1 MTSSQELQET
11 AADGCSHFGPVWRG
25 PLRAPERALLECA
38 ETGDVLDLRLDA
50 APADDQTPLDFD
62 AMQVWGADR
71 TIRADVL
78 RHLLVASQWPVHAKG
93 VRLQGAR
100 ITGTLDLES
109 ATLRCP
115 LVLQDC
121 YLERPVVLDYATVS
135 RLELVRCGLAGLTAD
150 MVIVT
155 MDLDLNRS
163 KVTGVVRLV
172 GARITGEF
180 ICRGAQFTGNTD
192 GNALIGD
199 GVTVG
204 GTVFLDDG
212 FTAAGAVRL
221 PGASITGLL
230 GCRGAQI
237 TGTDTDGNA
246 LLADWITVGGTVI
259 LDGLRAAGAVR
270 LSGASITGQ
279 LHCSGAHI
287 TGTNTDGSALIADA
301 VTVSADIVLNDGFTA
316 AGAVRLHRASITG
329 QLNCRGAQITG
340 TNTVGDALIADAVT
354 VGDDVLLDGG
364 FTAAGAVRLSGAGI
378 TGLLNC
384 SGAQIADNTDGNAL
398 IGDGVTVGGG
408 VFLDG
413 GFTAAGAVRLPG
425 AGITGLLGCSGAQIT
440 GTNTDGLALVA
451 DRVTVGGAV
460 VLDGFMAAGGVWL
473 HGASITGQ
481 LVCRGAQ
488 ITGTSTDGTALIAD
502 AVTVGGAVVLD
513 GFMAA
518 GAVRLPGAD
527 ITGQLVCRGAQI
539 TGTNT
544 DGDAL
549 IADAVTV
556 GDDVLLDGG
565 FTAAGAVRLVG
576 ASITGQLNRTSA
588 QIVGTNTA
596 GDALIADRI
605 TVSGGVL
612 LNGGFT
618 AAGAVQFSGS
628 RLDGHLSLDD
638 ARLADPVAFVA
649 DGARIGQQFIWAP
662 ANAVTGLVSLER
674 TQLHRLDDDWG
685 NHEGPKEGAH
695 WPRAGTERRLR
706 LAGFVYDGF
715 GGDYQATWQQRLDWI
730 RGQHQTPVP
739 GQSGSFDA
747 QPYEQLAR
755 VYRQAGQD
763 TEAREIAI
771 ARRSDLRIYGDLG
784 RWRFAVNWLL
794 DVTIRHGYKSLR
806 AVVVLLVAYGLAL
819 GLFWGAQHQDGLMVP
834 AKDTGSLHPAPTAM
848 VCTSDYPC
856 FSPVGYAVD
865 VTIPI
870 IKTGQADNWRPNAA
884 AHWGWVYLA
893 GTWVFTGLGWAF
905 TTLAVAGYTGLIRKD

>member
-38 ETGDVLDLRLDA
+38 ETGDVLDLPLDA

-364 FTAAGAVRLSGAGI
+364 FTAAGAVRL
-378 TGLLNC
+378 
-384 SGAQIADNTDGNAL
+384 
-398 IGDGVTVGGG
+398 
-408 VFLDG
+408 
-413 GFTAAGAVRLPG
+413 
-425 AGITGLLGCSGAQIT
+425 
-440 GTNTDGLALVA
+440 
-451 DRVTVGGAV
+451 
-460 VLDGFMAAGGVWL
+460 
-473 HGASITGQ
+473 
-481 LVCRGAQ
+481 
-488 ITGTSTDGTALIAD
+488 
-502 AVTVGGAVVLD
+502 
-513 GFMAA
+513 
-518 GAVRLPGAD
+518 
-527 ITGQLVCRGAQI
+527 
-539 TGTNT
+539 
-544 DGDAL
+544 
-549 IADAVTV
+549 
-556 GDDVLLDGG
+556 
-565 FTAAGAVRLVG
+565 VG
-576 ASITGQLNRTSA
+576 ASITGQLNCTSA